1 MNDLICERLN
11 KIKQLQNTI
20 KLKLMGYKAEMEKH
34 YIFSKILLPFTIWRD
49 IHTNILSIQN
59 ADNGQSDIFKELSYL
74 NKCGKSVRKQCL

>member
-1 MNDLICERLN
+1 
-11 KIKQLQNTI
+11 
-20 KLKLMGYKAEMEKH
+20 MGYKAEIEKH

-49 IHTNILSIQN
+49 INTNILSIQN